1 MNGLIGYVSAFLGW
15 EWDDVSDKR
24 RAYSPLGEE
33 SRLDGLFCSA
43 SDSHPVSGFTE
54 VSSSHPKMLC

>member
-24 RAYSPLGEE
+24 RACSPLGEE
-33 SRLDGLFCSA
+33 SRLDGLLALLPIAILFLA
-43 SDSHPVSGFTE
+43 S
-54 VSSSHPKMLC
+54 LR